1 MSLHISSNN
10 KKDIGVINTILL
22 VSMVI
27 VLLSGEQVTGL
38 VSTSAVQV
46 YSVLL
51 SDGTTLGSIS
61 VLLLLTIEPSE
72 SVQFMDLM
80 VVSFSEE

>member
-1 MSLHISSNN
+1 
-10 KKDIGVINTILL
+10 
-22 VSMVI
+22 MVI
-27 VLLSGEQVTGL
+27 VLLSGKQVTGL

-61 VLLLLTIEPSE
+61 VLLLLIIAPSE

-80 VVSFSEE
+80 IIPLNDKTFTHCTIALYPSDRPVKL